1 MSCGCKTSGDSTHSC
16 GPKKTASGCESVNT
30 CGNSYKLS
38 VFDWLSN
45 VQNPTSER
53 CDYVEV
59 RFKNER
65 KAFFKNVNNLPL
77 HIGSVVTVESSPGHD
92 VGVVSLSG
100 ELVKIQMKKKRAHED
115 VALKIYRLA
124 NQKDLEVWQEARK
137 KEEPIK
143 VEARKISHRLGLEMK
158 ITDVEYQGDA
168 SKVTFYY
175 TAESRVD
182 FRLLIKEYASTFRTK
197 IDMKQIGFRQEA
209 AKVGG
214 IGSCGRELC
223 CSTWLTDFRSVNTN
237 VARYQQLSINPQK
250 LAGQCGKLKCC
261 LNYELDSYLD
271 ALSHFPS
278 SSTTLDT
285 EKGRAFCIKID
296 VFKKKMWFA
305 YVDNSMAW
313 YDFDIDLVKKLI
325 AQNKKG
331 EKAPPLEDLKVP
343 DLVATSVDL
352 IQENSVDRF
361 EKKNRN
367 NRNRNQ
373 NQGQNRNNG
382 QRNKPAGERTD
393 RPERAARPEKTER
406 PAGEKNTDR
415 NAGRNQQN
423 RNQNSQNPNQNNS
436 RPQKNQQPKVQG
448 EKTERPERVENGEN
462 TVNSDKPKPQ
472 NPNQNQNKKNF
483 KKKFPPK
490 KDNYNNNNNA

>member
-1 MSCGCKTSGDSTHSC
+1 MSCGCKTSGDSAHSC
-16 GPKKTASGCESVNT
+16 GPKKTATGCESVNT

-45 VQNPTSER
+45 INNPTSNR
-53 CDYVEV
+53 CDFVEV
-59 RFKNER
+59 RFKNDR
-65 KAFFKNVNNLPL
+65 KSFYKNVNNIPL

-92 VGVVSLSG
+92 VGVVSLTG
-100 ELVKIQMKKKRAHED
+100 ELVKIQMKKKKFSEEL
-115 VALKIYRLA
+115 ALKIYRQA

-137 KEEPIK
+137 KEDGVK
-143 VEARKISHRLGLEMK
+143 LEARKIAQRLGLEMK
-158 ITDVEYQGDA
+158 VTDVEYQGDS
-168 SKVTFYY
+168 SKITFYY
-175 TAESRVD
+175 TADNRID
-182 FRLLIKEYASTFRTK
+182 FRQLIKDYAGSFRTK

-305 YVDNSMAW
+305 YVDHSIAW

-325 AQNKKG
+325 SKNKRG
-331 EKAPPLEDLKVP
+331 EKILPLEDLKQP
-343 DLVATSVDL
+343 ETSVQTIDL

-367 NRNRNQ
+367 NRNNRSNQ
-373 NQGQNRNNG
+373 NKPSNNQGQG
-382 QRNKPAGERTD
+382 QQGQKKN
-393 RPERAARPEKTER
+393 RPER
-406 PAGEKNTDR
+406 
-415 NAGRNQQN
+415 Q
-423 RNQNSQNPNQNNS
+423 
-436 RPQKNQQPKVQG
+436 
-448 EKTERPERVENGEN
+448 ERPER
-462 TVNSDKPKPQ
+462 SDKPVRTENPSANSGNQPRQQKPQ
-472 NPNQNQNKKNF
+472 PQQKVPVEKVKSEATPNAEQNTQSNPNKKKF
-483 KKKFPPK
+483 KKKYPPK
-490 KDNYNNNNNA
+490 KDKDA

>member
-1 MSCGCKTSGDSTHSC
+1 MSCGCKTSGDSAHSC
-16 GPKKTASGCESVNT
+16 GPKKTANGCENVNT

-45 VQNPTSER
+45 INNPAPNR
-53 CDYVEV
+53 CDFVEV
-59 RFKNER
+59 RFKNDR
-65 KAFFKNVNNLPL
+65 KSFYKNINNIPL

-92 VGVVSLSG
+92 VGVVSLTG
-100 ELVKIQMKKKRAHED
+100 ELVKIQMKKKRFSEESP
-115 VALKIYRLA
+115 LKIYRQA

-137 KEEPIK
+137 KEDNIK
-143 VEARKISHRLGLEMK
+143 IEARKIAHRIGLEMK

-175 TAESRVD
+175 TAENRVD
-182 FRLLIKEYASTFRTK
+182 FRQLIKEYAGAFRTK

-209 AKVGG
+209 AKIGG

-305 YVDNSMAW
+305 YVDSSMAW
-313 YDFDIDLVKKLI
+313 YDFDIDLIKKLI
-325 AQNKKG
+325 AKNKRG
-331 EKAPPLEDLKVP
+331 EKTPPLEELKQPDVP
-343 DLVATSVDL
+343 LVSIDL
-352 IQENSVDRF
+352 IQENNVDRF
-361 EKKNRN
+361 EKKNRGN
-367 NRNRNQ
+367 NKNRNQ
-373 NQGQNRNNG
+373 SNRPNTNQNNPNQGQKRNQNRS
-382 QRNKPAGERTD
+382 ERQD
-393 RPERAARPEKTER
+393 RPERSERNDKTER
-406 PAGEKNTDR
+406 PQRQER
-415 NAGRNQQN
+415 QP
-423 RNQNSQNPNQNNS
+423 NPNANS
-436 RPQKNQQPKVQG
+436 VGQPRQQ
-448 EKTERPERVENGEN
+448 
-462 TVNSDKPKPQ
+462 KPQ
-472 NPNQNQNKKNF
+472 QAKPQTEKAEIGAGPDAEKKPTTQNKKKF

-490 KDNYNNNNNA
+490 KDNNA

>member
-1 MSCGCKTSGDSTHSC
+1 MSCGCKTSGDSAHSC
-16 GPKKTASGCESVNT
+16 GPKKTANGCENVDT

-45 VQNPTSER
+45 INNPAPNR
-53 CDYVEV
+53 CDFVEV
-59 RFKNER
+59 RFKNDR
-65 KAFFKNVNNLPL
+65 KSFYKNVNNIPL

-92 VGVVSLSG
+92 VGVISLTG
-100 ELVKIQMKKKRAHED
+100 ELVKIQMKKKKFSEES
-115 VALKIYRLA
+115 VQKIYRLA

-137 KEEPIK
+137 KEENVKI
-143 VEARKISHRLGLEMK
+143 EARKIAHRLGLEMK

-175 TAESRVD
+175 TADNRVD
-182 FRLLIKEYASTFRTK
+182 FRQLIKDYAGAFRTK

-271 ALSHFPS
+271 ALSNFPS

-305 YVDNSMAW
+305 YVENSIAW

-325 AQNKKG
+325 AKNKRG
-331 EKAPPLEDLKVP
+331 EKTLPLEDLKQP
-343 DLVATSVDL
+343 ETPFASIDL
-352 IQENSVDRF
+352 IQENNVDRF
-361 EKKNRN
+361 EKKGRGNNKNRN
-367 NRNRNQ
+367 QNRQNNNQNNQ
-373 NQGQNRNNG
+373 NQGQKKNN
-382 QRNKPAGERTD
+382 N
-393 RPERAARPEKTER
+393 RPERQERSERSER
-406 PAGEKNTDR
+406 PQKQEK
-415 NAGRNQQN
+415 QQN
-423 RNQNSQNPNQNNS
+423 QNPNNQQKQ
-436 RPQKNQQPKVQG
+436 QKNNPQQ
-448 EKTERPERVENGEN
+448 
-462 TVNSDKPKPQ
+462 KPQ
-472 NPNQNQNKKNF
+472 LEKVEAAADSSADKKPNPNKKKF

-490 KDNYNNNNNA
+490 KDNNA

>member
-1 MSCGCKTSGDSTHSC
+1 MSCGCKTSGDSAHSC
-16 GPKKTASGCESVNT
+16 GPKKTANGCENVNT

-45 VQNPTSER
+45 INNPAPNR
-53 CDYVEV
+53 CDFVEV
-59 RFKNER
+59 RFKNDR
-65 KAFFKNVNNLPL
+65 KSFYKNVNNIPL

-92 VGVVSLSG
+92 VGVVSLTG
-100 ELVKIQMKKKRAHED
+100 ELVKIQMKKKKCSEES
-115 VALKIYRLA
+115 ALKIYRLA

-137 KEEPIK
+137 KEDNVKI
-143 VEARKISHRLGLEMK
+143 EARKIAHRLNLEMK

-175 TAESRVD
+175 TADNRVD
-182 FRLLIKEYASTFRTK
+182 FRQLIKEYAGSFRTK

-271 ALSHFPS
+271 ALSNFPS

-305 YVDNSMAW
+305 YVENSIAW

-325 AQNKKG
+325 SKNKRG
-331 EKAPPLEDLKVP
+331 EKTLPLEELKQP
-343 DLVATSVDL
+343 ETPFASIDL
-352 IQENSVDRF
+352 IQENNVDRF

-367 NRNRNQ
+367 NRNKNQ
-373 NQGQNRNNG
+373 NRSNNNNG
-382 QRNKPAGERTD
+382 QNNPNQQAQKKNTNRPERKD
-393 RPERAARPEKTER
+393 RPERNDKSER
-406 PAGEKNTDR
+406 PQR
-415 NAGRNQQN
+415 Q
-423 RNQNSQNPNQNNS
+423 
-436 RPQKNQQPKVQG
+436 
-448 EKTERPERVENGEN
+448 ERQ
-462 TVNSDKPKPQ
+462 PQ
-472 NPNQNQNKKNF
+472 NPKGNAAGNNPPRQQKPQQKPQQQNPQLEKAEAATGSEAEKKTNPNKKKF

-490 KDNYNNNNNA
+490 KDNNA

>member
-1 MSCGCKTSGDSTHSC
+1 MSCGCKTSGDSAHSC
-16 GPKKTASGCESVNT
+16 GPKKTANGCESVNT

-45 VQNPTSER
+45 ITNPASNR
-53 CDYVEV
+53 CDLVEV
-59 RFKNER
+59 RFKNDR
-65 KAFFKNVNNLPL
+65 KSFYKNVNNIPL

-92 VGVVSLSG
+92 VGVVSLTG
-100 ELVKIQMKKKRAHED
+100 ELVKIQMKKKKFPEESI
-115 VALKIYRLA
+115 LKIYRQA

-137 KEEPIK
+137 KEDAVK
-143 VEARKISHRLGLEMK
+143 LEARKIAHRIGLEMK
-158 ITDVEYQGDA
+158 VTDVEYQGDS
-168 SKVTFYY
+168 SKITFYY
-175 TAESRVD
+175 TADNRVD
-182 FRLLIKEYASTFRTK
+182 FRQLIKEFAGAFRTK

-305 YVDNSMAW
+305 YVDSSMAW

-325 AQNKKG
+325 AKNKKG
-331 EKAPPLEDLKVP
+331 ERTPPLEDLKQP
-343 DLVATSVDL
+343 DTPAPSIDL
-352 IQENSVDRF
+352 IQENNMDRF
-361 EKKNRN
+361 EKKNRGN
-367 NRNRNQ
+367 NRNRSQNQ
-373 NQGQNRNNG
+373 NQSRPNNNG
-382 QRNKPAGERTD
+382 QNQGGQQAQGQGPKKGRPERPERSERPD
-393 RPERAARPEKTER
+393 RPERTE
-406 PAGEKNTDR
+406 
-415 NAGRNQQN
+415 
-423 RNQNSQNPNQNNS
+423 NPNANS
-436 RPQKNQQPKVQG
+436 NSGNQPRPQQKPQPKPQQPKAQA
-448 EKTERPERVENGEN
+448 EKTDAS
-462 TVNSDKPKPQ
+462 SDPDKKQQSP
-472 NPNQNQNKKNF
+472 NKKNF
-483 KKKFPPK
+483 KKKYPPK
-490 KDNYNNNNNA
+490 KDKNA

>member
-1 MSCGCKTSGDSTHSC
+1 MSCGCKTSGDSAHSC
-16 GPKKTASGCESVNT
+16 GPKKTANGCENVNT

-45 VQNPTSER
+45 INNPAPNR
-53 CDYVEV
+53 CDFVEV
-59 RFKNER
+59 RFKNDR
-65 KAFFKNVNNLPL
+65 KSFYKNVNNIPL

-92 VGVVSLSG
+92 VGVVSLTG
-100 ELVKIQMKKKRAHED
+100 ELVKIQMKKKRFSEESP
-115 VALKIYRLA
+115 LKIYRQA

-137 KEEPIK
+137 KEENIK
-143 VEARKISHRLGLEMK
+143 IEARKIAHRIGLEMK

-175 TAESRVD
+175 TAENRVD
-182 FRLLIKEYASTFRTK
+182 FRQLIKEYAGAFRTK

-305 YVDNSMAW
+305 YVDSSMAW
-313 YDFDIDLVKKLI
+313 YDFDIDVIKKLI
-325 AQNKKG
+325 AKNKRG
-331 EKAPPLEDLKVP
+331 EKTPPLEELKQPDVP
-343 DLVATSVDL
+343 LVSIDL
-352 IQENSVDRF
+352 IQENNVDRF
-361 EKKNRN
+361 EKKNRGN
-367 NRNRNQ
+367 NNKNRNQ
-373 NQGQNRNNG
+373 NRPNNNNNPNNPNVNQGQKRN
-382 QRNKPAGERTD
+382 QARPERQD
-393 RPERAARPEKTER
+393 RPEQRPDRNEKSERPQRQERQPNPNASSAGIGQPRTQKPQQPKPQTEKTE
-406 PAGEKNTDR
+406 AVTGADVEKKP
-415 NAGRNQQN
+415 
-423 RNQNSQNPNQNNS
+423 NPN
-436 RPQKNQQPKVQG
+436 
-448 EKTERPERVENGEN
+448 
-462 TVNSDKPKPQ
+462 
-472 NPNQNQNKKNF
+472 KKKF

-490 KDNYNNNNNA
+490 KDNNA

>member
-1 MSCGCKTSGDSTHSC
+1 MSCGCKTSGDSAHSC
-16 GPKKTASGCESVNT
+16 GPKKTANGCENVNT

-45 VQNPTSER
+45 INNPAPNR
-53 CDYVEV
+53 CDFVEV
-59 RFKNER
+59 RFKNDR
-65 KAFFKNVNNLPL
+65 KSFYKNVNNIPL

-92 VGVVSLSG
+92 VGVVSLTG
-100 ELVKIQMKKKRAHED
+100 ELVKIQMKKKKCSEES
-115 VALKIYRLA
+115 ALKIYRQA

-137 KEEPIK
+137 KEDSVKID
-143 VEARKISHRLGLEMK
+143 ARKIAHRLGLEMK

-175 TAESRVD
+175 TADNRVD
-182 FRLLIKEYASTFRTK
+182 FRQLIKEYAGAFRTK

-271 ALSHFPS
+271 ALSNFPS

-305 YVDNSMAW
+305 YVENSIAW

-325 AQNKKG
+325 SKNKRG
-331 EKAPPLEDLKVP
+331 EKTLPLEELKQP
-343 DLVATSVDL
+343 ETPFASIDL
-352 IQENSVDRF
+352 IQENNVDRF
-361 EKKNRN
+361 EKKNRG
-367 NRNRNQ
+367 NRNKNQ
-373 NQGQNRNNG
+373 NRPNN
-382 QRNKPAGERTD
+382 N
-393 RPERAARPEKTER
+393 
-406 PAGEKNTDR
+406 
-415 NAGRNQQN
+415 
-423 RNQNSQNPNQNNS
+423 NQNSQNQQGQKKNNN
-436 RPQKNQQPKVQG
+436 RPERQ
-448 EKTERPERVENGEN
+448 ERPERNEKSVEKPQRQEKQQQ
-462 TVNSDKPKPQ
+462 NSKANSNNNQPRPQKPQQPKPQ
-472 NPNQNQNKKNF
+472 LEKAEAAAGAETDKKPNPNKKKF

-490 KDNYNNNNNA
+490 KDNNA

>member
-1 MSCGCKTSGDSTHSC
+1 MSCGCKTSGDSAHSC
-16 GPKKTASGCESVNT
+16 GPKKTANGCENVDT

-45 VQNPTSER
+45 INNPAPNR
-53 CDYVEV
+53 CDFVEV
-59 RFKNER
+59 RFKNDR
-65 KAFFKNVNNLPL
+65 KSFYKNVNNIPL

-92 VGVVSLSG
+92 VGVISLTG
-100 ELVKIQMKKKRAHED
+100 ELVKIQMKKKKFSEES
-115 VALKIYRLA
+115 VQKIYRLA

-137 KEEPIK
+137 KEENVKI
-143 VEARKISHRLGLEMK
+143 EARKIAHRLGLEMK

-175 TAESRVD
+175 TADNRVD
-182 FRLLIKEYASTFRTK
+182 FRQLIKDYAGAFRTK

-271 ALSHFPS
+271 ALSNFPS

-305 YVDNSMAW
+305 YVENSIAW

-325 AQNKKG
+325 AKNKRG
-331 EKAPPLEDLKVP
+331 EKTLPLEELKQP
-343 DLVATSVDL
+343 ETSFASIDL
-352 IQENSVDRF
+352 IQENNVDRF
-361 EKKNRN
+361 EKKGRGNNKNRN
-367 NRNRNQ
+367 QNRPNNNQNNQ
-373 NQGQNRNNG
+373 NQGQKKNN
-382 QRNKPAGERTD
+382 N
-393 RPERAARPEKTER
+393 RPERQERSERSDRPQKQER
-406 PAGEKNTDR
+406 P
-415 NAGRNQQN
+415 QN
-423 RNQNSQNPNQNNS
+423 QNPNNQQKQ
-436 RPQKNQQPKVQG
+436 QKNSPNQKPELEKVEAATDSQ
-448 EKTERPERVENGEN
+448 V
-462 TVNSDKPKPQ
+462 DKKP
-472 NPNQNQNKKNF
+472 NPNKKKF

-490 KDNYNNNNNA
+490 KDNNA

>member
-1 MSCGCKTSGDSTHSC
+1 MSCGCKTSGDSAHSC
-16 GPKKTASGCESVNT
+16 GPKKTANGCESVNT

-45 VQNPTSER
+45 INNPSSNR

-59 RFKNER
+59 RFKNDR
-65 KAFFKNVNNLPL
+65 KSFYKNVNNIPL

-92 VGVVSLSG
+92 VGVVSLTG
-100 ELVKIQMKKKRAHED
+100 ELVKIQMKKKKASEES
-115 VALKIYRLA
+115 VLKIYRQA

-137 KEEPIK
+137 KEDGVK
-143 VEARKISHRLGLEMK
+143 LEARKIAHRIGLEMK
-158 ITDVEYQGDA
+158 VTDVEYQGDS
-168 SKVTFYY
+168 SKITFYY
-175 TAESRVD
+175 TADNRVD
-182 FRLLIKEYASTFRTK
+182 FRQLIKEYAGAFRTK

-271 ALSHFPS
+271 ALSNFPS

-305 YVDNSMAW
+305 YVDSSMAW
-313 YDFDIDLVKKLI
+313 YDFDIELVKKLI
-325 AQNKKG
+325 SKNKRG
-331 EKAPPLEDLKVP
+331 EKILPLEELKQP
-343 DLVATSVDL
+343 ESSIQTIDL
-352 IQENSVDRF
+352 IQENNVDRF
-361 EKKNRN
+361 EKKNRGN

-373 NQGQNRNNG
+373 NQNRSNNG
-382 QRNKPAGERTD
+382 QGQQGQGPKKN
-393 RPERAARPEKTER
+393 RPER
-406 PAGEKNTDR
+406 
-415 NAGRNQQN
+415 
-423 RNQNSQNPNQNNS
+423 S
-436 RPQKNQQPKVQG
+436 
-448 EKTERPERVENGEN
+448 ERPERQDRQENPN
-462 TVNSDKPKPQ
+462 ANSGNQQRPQQKQQPKPQ
-472 NPNQNQNKKNF
+472 PKAQTEKAEASSDPEKKQHNPNKKNF
-483 KKKFPPK
+483 KKKYPPK
-490 KDNYNNNNNA
+490 KDKNA

>member
-1 MSCGCKTSGDSTHSC
+1 MSCGCKTSGDSAHSC
-16 GPKKTASGCESVNT
+16 GPKKTANGCESVNT

-45 VQNPTSER
+45 INNPASNR

-59 RFKNER
+59 RFKNDR
-65 KAFFKNVNNLPL
+65 KLFYKNVNNVPL

-92 VGVVSLSG
+92 VGVVSLTG
-100 ELVKIQMKKKRAHED
+100 ELVKIQMKKKRTSEES
-115 VALKIYRLA
+115 ALKIYRLA
-124 NQKDLEVWQEARK
+124 NQKDIEVWQEVRK
-137 KEEPIK
+137 KEDSVKI
-143 VEARKISHRLGLEMK
+143 EARKIAHRIGLEMK
-158 ITDVEYQGDA
+158 VTDVEYQGDA

-175 TAESRVD
+175 TADNRID
-182 FRLLIKEYASTFRTK
+182 FRQLIKDYASTFRTK

-271 ALSHFPS
+271 ALSNFPS
-278 SSTTLDT
+278 SSTVLDT

-305 YVDNSMAW
+305 YVDSSMAW
-313 YDFDIDLVKKLI
+313 YDFDIDLVKELI
-325 AQNKKG
+325 AKNKKG
-331 EKAPPLEDLKVP
+331 ERTLPLEDLKQP
-343 DLVATSVDL
+343 DAPLHTIDL

-361 EKKNRN
+361 EKKNKSFN
-367 NRNRNQ
+367 KNRPQNQ
-373 NQGQNRNNG
+373 NQNRPNNNQNAQGQGPR
-382 QRNKPAGERTD
+382 KPRPERSDKPQNTEKSD
-393 RPERAARPEKTER
+393 RPERSER
-406 PAGEKNTDR
+406 PAKTE
-415 NAGRNQQN
+415 
-423 RNQNSQNPNQNNS
+423 NPNPNANTNRPRTQ
-436 RPQKNQQPKVQG
+436 RPQQQQQAKAQL
-448 EKTERPERVENGEN
+448 EKAEATADP
-462 TVNSDKPKPQ
+462 DKKPQ
-472 NPNQNQNKKNF
+472 PNPNKKKF

-490 KDNYNNNNNA
+490 KDNNA

>member
-1 MSCGCKTSGDSTHSC
+1 MSCGCKTSGDSAHSC
-16 GPKKTASGCESVNT
+16 GPKKTANGCENVNT

-45 VQNPTSER
+45 INNPAPNR
-53 CDYVEV
+53 CDFVEV
-59 RFKNER
+59 RFKNDR
-65 KAFFKNVNNLPL
+65 KSFFKNVNNIPL

-92 VGVVSLSG
+92 VGVISLTG
-100 ELVKIQMKKKRAHED
+100 ELVKIQMKKKKFSEES
-115 VALKIYRLA
+115 ALKIYRLA
-124 NQKDLEVWQEARK
+124 NQKDLDVWQEARK
-137 KEEPIK
+137 KEENVKI
-143 VEARKISHRLGLEMK
+143 EARKIAHRLGLEMK

-175 TAESRVD
+175 TADNRVD
-182 FRLLIKEYASTFRTK
+182 FRQLIKDYAGAFRTK

-271 ALSHFPS
+271 ALSNFPS

-305 YVDNSMAW
+305 YVENSIAW

-325 AQNKKG
+325 AKNKRG
-331 EKAPPLEDLKVP
+331 EKTLPLEDLKQP
-343 DLVATSVDL
+343 ETPFASIDL
-352 IQENSVDRF
+352 IQENNVDRF
-361 EKKNRN
+361 EKKGRGN
-367 NRNRNQ
+367 NKNRNQ
-373 NQGQNRNNG
+373 NRQNNN
-382 QRNKPAGERTD
+382 QNNQNQVQKKNNN
-393 RPERAARPEKTER
+393 RPERQERSERSER
-406 PAGEKNTDR
+406 PQKQEK
-415 NAGRNQQN
+415 QQN
-423 RNQNSQNPNQNNS
+423 QNPNNQQKQ
-436 RPQKNQQPKVQG
+436 QKNNPQQ
-448 EKTERPERVENGEN
+448 
-462 TVNSDKPKPQ
+462 KPQ
-472 NPNQNQNKKNF
+472 LEKVEAAADSPADKKPNPNKKKF

-490 KDNYNNNNNA
+490 KDNNA

>member
-1 MSCGCKTSGDSTHSC
+1 MSCGCKTSGDSAHSC
-16 GPKKTASGCESVNT
+16 GPKKTANGCENVNT

-45 VQNPTSER
+45 INNPAPNR
-53 CDYVEV
+53 CDFVEV
-59 RFKNER
+59 RFKNDR
-65 KAFFKNVNNLPL
+65 KSFYKNVNNIPL

-92 VGVVSLSG
+92 VGVVSLTG
-100 ELVKIQMKKKRAHED
+100 ELVKIQMKKKKFSEES
-115 VALKIYRLA
+115 ALKIYRQA

-137 KEEPIK
+137 KEDGVK
-143 VEARKISHRLGLEMK
+143 LEARKIAQRLGLEMK
-158 ITDVEYQGDA
+158 VTDVEYQGDS

-175 TAESRVD
+175 TAENRVD
-182 FRLLIKEYASTFRTK
+182 FRQLIKDYAGAFRTK

-271 ALSHFPS
+271 ALSNFPS

-285 EKGRAFCIKID
+285 EKGKAFCIKID

-305 YVDNSMAW
+305 YVDSSIAW

-325 AQNKKG
+325 SKNKRG
-331 EKAPPLEDLKVP
+331 EKTPPLEDLKQP
-343 DLVATSVDL
+343 ESPLQSIDL
-352 IQENSVDRF
+352 IQENNVDRF
-361 EKKNRN
+361 EKKNRG
-367 NRNRNQ
+367 NRNRNNQNKPHNNQGQ
-373 NQGQNRNNG
+373 NQGQKKNR
-382 QRNKPAGERTD
+382 PD
-393 RPERAARPEKTER
+393 R
-406 PAGEKNTDR
+406 
-415 NAGRNQQN
+415 Q
-423 RNQNSQNPNQNNS
+423 
-436 RPQKNQQPKVQG
+436 
-448 EKTERPERVENGEN
+448 ERPERSEKPENQNAHSGNQQKQQKPNPQQKAPVVKVETNNADGE
-462 TVNSDKPKPQ
+462 KKPQ
-472 NPNQNQNKKNF
+472 NNNPNKKKF
-483 KKKFPPK
+483 KKKYPPK
-490 KDNYNNNNNA
+490 KDNNA

>member
-1 MSCGCKTSGDSTHSC
+1 MSCGCKTSGDSAHSC
-16 GPKKTASGCESVNT
+16 GPKKTANGCENVNT

-45 VQNPTSER
+45 INNPAPNR
-53 CDYVEV
+53 CDFVEV
-59 RFKNER
+59 RFKNDR
-65 KAFFKNVNNLPL
+65 KSFYKNVNNIPL

-92 VGVVSLSG
+92 VGVVSLTG
-100 ELVKIQMKKKRAHED
+100 ELVKIQMKKKKFSEES
-115 VALKIYRLA
+115 VQKIYRLA

-137 KEEPIK
+137 KEENVKI
-143 VEARKISHRLGLEMK
+143 EARKIAHRLGLEMK

-175 TAESRVD
+175 TADNRVD
-182 FRLLIKEYASTFRTK
+182 FRQLIKDYAGAFRTK

-271 ALSHFPS
+271 ALSNFPS

-305 YVDNSMAW
+305 YVENSIAW
-313 YDFDIDLVKKLI
+313 YDFDIELVKKLI
-325 AQNKKG
+325 AKNKRG
-331 EKAPPLEDLKVP
+331 EKTLPLEDLKQP
-343 DLVATSVDL
+343 ETPFASIDL
-352 IQENSVDRF
+352 IQENNVDRF
-361 EKKNRN
+361 EKKGRGNNKNRN
-367 NRNRNQ
+367 QNRQNNNQNNQNNQ
-373 NQGQNRNNG
+373 NQGQRKNN
-382 QRNKPAGERTD
+382 
-393 RPERAARPEKTER
+393 RPERQER
-406 PAGEKNTDR
+406 SERSD
-415 NAGRNQQN
+415 
-423 RNQNSQNPNQNNS
+423 
-436 RPQKNQQPKVQG
+436 RPQKQ
-448 EKTERPERVENGEN
+448 ER
-462 TVNSDKPKPQ
+462 PQ
-472 NPNQNQNKKNF
+472 NPNPNNQQKQQKNQPQKPQLEKVEAAADNPADKKPNPNKKKF

-490 KDNYNNNNNA
+490 KDNNA

>member
-1 MSCGCKTSGDSTHSC
+1 MSCGCKTSGDSAHSC
-16 GPKKTASGCESVNT
+16 GPKKTANGCENVNT

-45 VQNPTSER
+45 INNPAPNR
-53 CDYVEV
+53 CDFVEV
-59 RFKNER
+59 RFKNDR
-65 KAFFKNVNNLPL
+65 KSFYKNVNNIPL

-92 VGVVSLSG
+92 VGVVSLTG
-100 ELVKIQMKKKRAHED
+100 ELVKIQMKKKRFSEESP
-115 VALKIYRLA
+115 LKIYRQA

-137 KEEPIK
+137 KEENIK
-143 VEARKISHRLGLEMK
+143 IEARKIAHRIGLEMK

-175 TAESRVD
+175 TAENRVD
-182 FRLLIKEYASTFRTK
+182 FRQLIKEYAGAFRTK

-305 YVDNSMAW
+305 YVDSSMAW
-313 YDFDIDLVKKLI
+313 YDFDIDVIKKLI
-325 AQNKKG
+325 AKNKRG
-331 EKAPPLEDLKVP
+331 EKTPPLEELKQPEVP
-343 DLVATSVDL
+343 LVSIDL
-352 IQENSVDRF
+352 IQENNVDRF
-361 EKKNRN
+361 EKKNRGN
-367 NRNRNQ
+367 NNKNRNQ
-373 NQGQNRNNG
+373 NRPNNNSNPNNPNANQGQKRN
-382 QRNKPAGERTD
+382 QARPERQD
-393 RPERAARPEKTER
+393 RPEQRPDRNEKSERPQRQERQPNPNASSAGTGQPRTQKPQQPKPQTEKTE
-406 PAGEKNTDR
+406 AVTGADVEKKP
-415 NAGRNQQN
+415 
-423 RNQNSQNPNQNNS
+423 NPN
-436 RPQKNQQPKVQG
+436 
-448 EKTERPERVENGEN
+448 
-462 TVNSDKPKPQ
+462 
-472 NPNQNQNKKNF
+472 KKKF

-490 KDNYNNNNNA
+490 KDNNA